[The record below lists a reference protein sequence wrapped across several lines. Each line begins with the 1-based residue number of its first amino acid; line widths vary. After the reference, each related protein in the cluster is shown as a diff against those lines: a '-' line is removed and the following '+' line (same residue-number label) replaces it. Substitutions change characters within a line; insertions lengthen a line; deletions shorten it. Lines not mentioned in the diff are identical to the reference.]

1 MNIPI
6 YFIFNYDDVE
16 EKKKKKKNK
25 IKSFNLFTTNKRNP
39 TNRNS
44 ISHNLNYYIIEILS
58 LFFRCRRRSSFRLT
72 FTIRYF
78 FPFQRQ
84 TTRKQFQIEMITFEY
99 SFFSLWIW
107 IWILQTWKF
116 LVFLFLSFKLSFNR
130 NNFFLLYC

>member
-99 SFFSLWIW
+99 SFFSLS
-107 IWILQTWKF
+107 
-116 LVFLFLSFKLSFNR
+116 LFSLNLNSSNLEIFSFSLSLF
-130 NNFFLLYC
+130 